1 MAERLQKLIAAAGVA
16 SRRAAEELIAAGEV
30 TVNGQVVTEPGTKAD
45 PARDHIKVRGRLI
58 NPLLQGRE
66 TVYVLLNKP
75 KGYLASLSDPEGR
88 PLVAELVPA
97 SLGRLHPVGRLDFN
111 TEGLIILT
119 NDGEL
124 TNHVTAARNQVQK
137 IYEAKVK
144 GIPTDAAIE
153 RLRRGIVLD
162 DGVRTAPAKVERAGE
177 TDKNAWFEV
186 VLHEGRNQQI
196 RRMFDAVGH
205 SVVKLRRVQIG
216 RIRDDRLKPGEWR
229 MLSPFE
235 VSSLKRAG
243 TAKGAPKKKPR
254 GTKGTTKGASQR
266 EVRSEGGKE
275 SRREPGKKPSRG
287 AAKARG
293 AGHVRD

>member
-16 SRRAAEELIAAGEV
+16 SRRAAEEMIAAGEV

-58 NPLLQGRE
+58 NPLLKERE
-66 TVYVLLNKP
+66 KVYVLLNKP

-88 PLVAELVPA
+88 PLVAELVPP

-162 DGVRTAPAKVERAGE
+162 DGVKTAPAKVERAGE

-229 MLSPFE
+229 LLAPAE
-235 VSSLKRAG
+235 VSSLKRGA
-243 TAKGAPKKKPR
+243 AKGGRKN
-254 GTKGTTKGASQR
+254 ASR
-266 EVRSEGGKE
+266 EAAGGKRDARGKQGTEPSRE
-275 SRREPGKKPSRG
+275 SRKKSPRG

-293 AGHVRD
+293 AGHVRG